1 MPDSPPSALTT
12 ETTGR
17 AIGVFLLAIASLIA
31 YLIFSPAVRM
41 VSAQLTY
48 LNSVLGSFAQ
58 SPSLRTFNFAVAP
71 QPLAI
76 LTFVVFCASCIA
88 IGVLVWQS
96 MRGHRA
102 AVPLAW
108 TGGLA
113 AAIVPTLVF
122 AIVGWPDGAGSIR
135 NVWICVGQLV
145 LLALVW
151 YWFRSAHHRMAVPL
165 TDEFPGDD
173 AFIRGDEM
181 AKWLRPLLL
190 LSALYVV
197 AILICGFSGIFGY
210 DSFSDH
216 LVVPARWLISG
227 RLERGLPEEIVTF
240 YPGNFELLVRWTQSL
255 GSDRFAFLLSL
266 GSGIASVWVVF
277 RIARELGQTKTAA
290 TISALAAAALPV
302 LAYQG
307 IVVYSDT
314 FTALCLLLATW
325 LLLVF
330 AREEHRTLGLSFGF
344 GVALGLA
351 LGAKYSAGPPAV
363 VLGTMWVFFTW
374 KESWAIEPD
383 KMDRLQWRQFGRHL
397 VWMSAGVMPP
407 MAYWYVYNAVT
418 MHNPLYPLSV
428 VGLPGIDIGA
438 LLAGAPGP
446 KTTVERITW
455 FWTEF
460 AHGPGFET
468 GLGPIYATFAVIA
481 VCTVPFLRRRPGSQI
496 MLAWCVLVL
505 SAIAWWRTGVLV
517 TRYGLFPLLLSF
529 VFVGELW
536 STYRSRTFHALFGAL
551 FGIVVSVTM
560 LSVGHEMVGGAAY
573 NELMFDPSP
582 QVPAVVDELPP
593 SRILNAVGQPA
604 GYYLRGRDQR
614 HHVYG
619 PFQIVTADYVRGL
632 APDYV
637 LIPEVRESEFV
648 QPLSLELMGR
658 WTKDG
663 QASTSL
669 WKVP

>member
-1 MPDSPPSALTT
+1 MPDSRPAVPTAGWSR
-12 ETTGR
+12 R
-17 AIGVFLLAIASLIA
+17 AVGVFGVALVSLTA
-31 YLIFSPAVRM
+31 YVIFSPAVRM

-48 LNSVLGSFAQ
+48 LNSVLISFAHA
-58 SPSLRTFNFAVAP
+58 PTMRTFAFPITP
-71 QPLAI
+71 QRLAL
-76 LTFVVFCASCIA
+76 LTFIVFCASCVA
-88 IGVLVWQS
+88 VGVLVWRS

-113 AAIVPTLVF
+113 AAIVPTLLLATVR
-122 AIVGWPDGAGSIR
+122 WPDGAGSIR
-135 NVWICVGQLV
+135 NVWICVAQLV
-145 LLALVW
+145 LTGLVW
-151 YWFRSAHHRMAVPL
+151 LWLRSPHRRL
-165 TDEFPGDD
+165 TIPVEDVGSHNHEPATLDV
-173 AFIRGDEM
+173 M
-181 AKWLRPLLL
+181 SKWLRPLLV

-216 LVVPARWLISG
+216 LVVPARWLLSG

-266 GSGIASVWVVF
+266 SSGIAAVWVVY
-277 RIARELGQTKTAA
+277 RIARELGQRRTAA
-290 TISALAAAALPV
+290 TISALAAASLPV

-330 AREEHRTLGLSFGF
+330 AREEYRTQALSFGF

-363 VLGTMWVFFTW
+363 VLGAMWLFFAW
-374 KESWAIEPD
+374 RNSWVIEPD
-383 KMDRLQWRQFGRHL
+383 HIDRLQWRPFGRHL
-397 VWMSAGVMPP
+397 AWMSAGVIPP

-418 MHNPLYPLSV
+418 MHNPLYPLSIA
-428 VGLPGIDIGA
+428 GLPGIDIGA

-446 KTTVERITW
+446 KTTLERLTW

-468 GLGPIYATFAVIA
+468 GLGPIFATFAVVA
-481 VCTVPFLRRRPGSQI
+481 VCAVPFLRRRSGSHI
-496 MLAWCVLVL
+496 LLAWFVLVL

-536 STYRSRTFHALFGAL
+536 SAYQSRLLGALFGA
-551 FGIVVSVTM
+551 VVATTM
-560 LSVGHEMVGGAAY
+560 LSVGHEMLGGAAY
-573 NELMFDPSP
+573 NALFFDPIP
-582 QVPAVVDELPP
+582 PVPAVLDELPP

-604 GYYLRGRDQR
+604 GYFARGRDLR

-619 PFQIVTADYVRGL
+619 PFQIVTVEYVRGL
-632 APDYV
+632 APDYL
-637 LIPEVRESEFV
+637 LIPADRESEFV
-648 QPLSLELMGR
+648 APLSLELVGR
-658 WTKDG
+658 WQKDG